1 MSAFIH
7 AFVNGWAG
15 LATYSSRVAA
25 SSLEGKT
32 PAQLFSQATTS
43 QDGHS
48 ETKLRCR
55 MQNND
60 DNAMLTTRNGTM
72 MSGASSSAS
81 AAQTV
86 SASVVELART
96 VEQTEARLRTQVRL
110 NLVLV
115 VLNLLTLWV
124 VYLNGRGGAEGGRR
138 DSQEEL

>member
-1 MSAFIH
+1 
-7 AFVNGWAG
+7 
-15 LATYSSRVAA
+15 
-25 SSLEGKT
+25 
-32 PAQLFSQATTS
+32 
-43 QDGHS
+43 
-48 ETKLRCR
+48 
-55 MQNND
+55 
-60 DNAMLTTRNGTM
+60 MLTTRNGTM